1 MFWGLLKIAGK
12 IVDMLPNRKEK
23 ILTNIAKTREKMDAL
38 LKEKPISGRSAAR
51 YTALAIKLRE
61 YEKQLE
67 RI

>member
-38 LKEKPISGRSAAR
+38 LKEKPVSGRSASR
-51 YTALAIKLRE
+51 YTNLAIQLRE

-67 RI
+67 RL